1 MCTFERNRIPE
12 DARIILDEINKNGL
26 TKDEYSQKM
35 DLEYQARLVT
45 KFSELDSRVDQLIS
59 ITAGRPDLL
68 ALLAQLKL
76 GTQRLV
82 FNVNPAK
89 VGE

>member
-1 MCTFERNRIPE
+1 MCAIELNRIPE
-12 DARIILDEINKNGL
+12 DAQIILDEMNKNGL
-26 TKDEYSQKM
+26 TKDEYFQKM
-35 DLEYQARLVT
+35 DLEYRARLVT
-45 KFSELDSRVDQLIS
+45 KFSELDSRVDELIR
-59 ITAGRPDLL
+59 ITTSRPDLL
-68 ALLAQLKL
+68 ALLTQLKL